1 MLGRRRSFDK
11 DKMLDK
17 LMNVFWRH
25 GYAGT
30 SMSHLTG
37 ETGLTKPSLY
47 AAYGNKEDMYCAA
60 LGSYLQLQ
68 SEEVY
73 SKLADDGRSLTETLS
88 DFLKATAKGA
98 TRPGRPEGCFIAGA
112 SCDAQA
118 ELLPEKAFAQITQIN
133 KTGND
138 MLAEVLR
145 AHLGSD
151 AGRDADTL
159 ANYILVLQNGLV
171 QLAIRGVDYA
181 TLEATVDVAMD
192 GVNASLSSRFRSS

>member
-11 DKMLDK
+11 DKMLDN

-30 SMSHLTG
+30 SMSHLTD

-73 SKLADDGRSLTETLS
+73 AKLADDGRSLAETLS
-88 DFLKATAKGA
+88 DFLNATAKGA
-98 TRPGRPEGCFIAGA
+98 TRPGRPKGCFIAGA

-118 ELLPEKAFAQITQIN
+118 DLLPEKALAQITQIN
-133 KTGND
+133 EMGND

-145 AHLGSD
+145 VHLGANAD
-151 AGRDADTL
+151 RDAEIL

-171 QLAIRGVDYA
+171 QLAIRGADSA
-181 TLEATVDVAMD
+181 ALEATANVAME
-192 GVNASLSSRFRSS
+192 GLNALLSSRIHSS